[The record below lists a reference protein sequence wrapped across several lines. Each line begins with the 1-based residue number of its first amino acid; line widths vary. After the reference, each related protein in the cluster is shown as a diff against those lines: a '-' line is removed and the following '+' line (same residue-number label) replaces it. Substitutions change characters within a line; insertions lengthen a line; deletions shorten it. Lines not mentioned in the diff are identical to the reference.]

1 MDSIFIALITL
12 SIMLISLVIPVYN
25 RPDEIVELLESISKQ
40 NDGDFEVIV
49 VEDGSSRTC
58 KAEIEPFADKF
69 KLQYFYKE
77 NSGPGPSRNYGVQHA
92 SGDYVIVLDSDC
104 ILPPDY
110 LSTVR
115 RHLDNEQIDAF
126 GGPDSAHASF
136 STLQKAINYS
146 MTSFLTTGGIRGGM
160 KNVNKFHPR
169 SFNMG
174 VRTEV
179 WNKLGGF
186 SRMRYGEDIDFSIR
200 LKEAGYKVVL
210 LSDAWVWHKRRNT
223 LKSFFHQVFH
233 FGQARICLYR
243 LHPDTLKV
251 VHLFPAAFV
260 VGSVLLLV
268 AAPFTYMLTLAP
280 IVLLALLLFVD
291 SWRWNKN
298 LKVAVLSV
306 VTAFTQQC
314 GYGLGFLRECCR
326 RKGQA

>member
-1 MDSIFIALITL
+1 M
-12 SIMLISLVIPVYN
+12 ISLVIPVYN
-25 RPDEIVELLESISKQ
+25 RPDEIVELLESVSRQ
-40 NDGDFEVIV
+40 DNHDFEVIV

-58 KAEIEPFADKF
+58 KEEIAPFADQF
-69 KLQYFYKE
+69 PLQYFFKE
-77 NSGPGPSRNYGVQHA
+77 NSGPGPSRNYGVEHA
-92 SGDYVIVLDSDC
+92 SGDYVIVLDSDV
-104 ILPPDY
+104 ILPDTY

-115 RHLDNEQIDAF
+115 RHLDNESIDAF

-179 WNKLGGF
+179 WRKLGGF
-186 SRMRYGEDIDFSIR
+186 SKMRYGEDIDFSIR

-223 LKSFFHQVFH
+223 LKSFYHQVFH

-243 LHPDTLKV
+243 LHPDTLKL

-260 VGSVLLLV
+260 VGSLLLLL
-268 AAPFTYMLTLAP
+268 AAPFTYCISLAP
-280 IVLLALLLFVD
+280 LVLLALLLFVD
-291 SWRWNKN
+291 SLRLNKSIN
-298 LKVAVLSV
+298 VAALSI

-314 GYGLGFLRECCR
+314 GYGLGFLREMLR
-326 RKGQA
+326 GEK